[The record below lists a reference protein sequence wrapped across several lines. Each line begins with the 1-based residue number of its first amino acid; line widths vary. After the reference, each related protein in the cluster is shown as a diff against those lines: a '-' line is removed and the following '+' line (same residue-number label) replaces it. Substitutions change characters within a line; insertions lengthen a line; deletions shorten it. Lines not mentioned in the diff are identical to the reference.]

1 MIRLKVVVVLMLLR
15 VARAWWFCLRS
26 NGRSNWSRSLGNLG
40 ALAGDW
46 RVVVIYPCLVNY
58 YAQTK
63 GSERDNNRVSEVD
76 PGPCSLPRGCSPHLI
91 VALYMTISQPFQYLI
106 GPSHIL
112 TKRNP
117 VTSKSSHIKIHHNG
131 RPSTPTPLPL
141 PPLPAR
147 DADPH
152 PLHPRQPVSRAK
164 AHPHRHR
171 HSIVCRLSFS
181 RSPTANQVRRVK
193 TAGSRAD
200 LAIRPAAAPL
210 LYAG

>member
-26 NGRSNWSRSLGNLG
+26 NGRSNWSRSLGDLG

-58 YAQTK
+58 YAQAK

-91 VALYMTISQPFQYLI
+91 VALDMTISQPFQYLI

-112 TKRNP
+112 TKQNP
-117 VTSKSSHIKIHHNG
+117 SKWPPKHPNSA
-131 RPSTPTPLPL
+131 PSTAASCARCRPASPPSSPTRLPCKSTSAPTSPLNRL
-141 PPLPAR
+141 PTLLLSLTNCKPSPQSQ
-147 DADPH
+147 D
-152 PLHPRQPVSRAK
+152 
-164 AHPHRHR
+164 
-171 HSIVCRLSFS
+171 CRKPS
-181 RSPTANQVRRVK
+181 RSCNSSSSSAFTLRWLRD
-193 TAGSRAD
+193 TTRAWT
-200 LAIRPAAAPL
+200 
-210 LYAG
+210 